1 MKTRAGGGPTAGSS
15 ASNCV
20 RIASYNIHLGIGRD
34 GAFEPA
40 RIAAVIAETGADVVA
55 LQEISLG
62 APGFDML
69 HYLCEATG
77 MAGVAGPT
85 LVTARGEYGNAVL
98 SRHPVTAAVRLD
110 MSVPGREPRGALD
123 VRADCNGRPLR
134 IIATHFGLRPAERRA
149 QALMML
155 AHVQKSAGED
165 AAPLVLTGDVN
176 EWFLWG
182 RPLRW
187 LHRHFGH
194 SPMPPSF
201 PSGHPLLAL
210 DRIWAK
216 PAQALHAVRA
226 HKSALAR
233 MASDHLPVTAFVSLN
248 AAQQLTL

>member
-1 MKTRAGGGPTAGSS
+1 RDHHDAGVRRSAPNGVARSWRGQLCAGGRHRLAVRRGHPVGAALRLRRGLYPRRARVKVKTRAGGGPTAGSS

-134 IIATHFGLRPAERRA
+134 
-149 QALMML
+149 
-155 AHVQKSAGED
+155 
-165 AAPLVLTGDVN
+165 
-176 EWFLWG
+176 
-182 RPLRW
+182 
-187 LHRHFGH
+187 
-194 SPMPPSF
+194 
-201 PSGHPLLAL
+201 
-210 DRIWAK
+210 
-216 PAQALHAVRA
+216 
-226 HKSALAR
+226 
-233 MASDHLPVTAFVSLN
+233 
-248 AAQQLTL
+248 

>member
-1 MKTRAGGGPTAGSS
+1 MTAPAGGGEAAGS
-15 ASNCV
+15 V

-40 RIAAVIAETGADVVA
+40 RIAAVIVETGADVVA
-55 LQEISLG
+55 LQEVSLG
-62 APGFDML
+62 APGFNML
-69 HYLCEATG
+69 DYLREATG

-85 LVTARGEYGNAVL
+85 LITPRGEYGNAVL
-98 SRHPVTAAVRLD
+98 SRHPVTAAERLD

-123 VRADCNGRPLR
+123 VRVDCSGRPLR
-134 IIATHFGLRPAERRA
+134 LIATHFGLRPAERRA
-149 QALMML
+149 QALRVL
-155 AHVQKSAGED
+155 AYIQKDAGAD
-165 AAPLVLTGDVN
+165 SAPLVLTGDVN

-216 PAQALHAVRA
+216 PARALDAVRA

-233 MASDHLPVTAFVSLN
+233 MASDHLPVTAFVDLSPP
-248 AAQQLTL
+248 AA